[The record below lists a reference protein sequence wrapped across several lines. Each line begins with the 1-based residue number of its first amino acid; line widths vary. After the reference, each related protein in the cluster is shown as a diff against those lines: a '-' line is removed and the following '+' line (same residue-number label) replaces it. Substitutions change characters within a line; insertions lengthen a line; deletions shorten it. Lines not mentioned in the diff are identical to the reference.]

1 MQNTRK
7 GAEGKSTTQTRSLRG
22 EAHQHNKK
30 TCADGGREPKGK
42 ALHKPDV
49 CEAKHTNITNKR
61 VQRGKG
67 AEGKSTTQ
75 TRSLRGEAHQYNKQ
89 TCANGEGS
97 RREKHYTNPL
107 FARRST
113 PTYQIN
119 VCKPGKEPKGK
130 ALHKLEVCKAKY
142 AQHKLDSQMAQA
154 KHKRTN

>member
-1 MQNTRK
+1 MPTKQHSASPEFARRDTLTKQTNPCKRGEAKHTNITNKRVQNTRK

-22 EAHQHNKK
+22 EAHQHNKQTNVCK
-30 TCADGGREPKGK
+30 RGREPRGK

-49 CEAKHTNITNKR
+49 CEAKHTNKTNKR
-61 VQRGKG
+61 VQTGKG

-75 TRSLRGEAHQYNKQ
+75 TRCLRGEAHQYNKQ

-113 PTYQIN
+113 PT
-119 VCKPGKEPKGK
+119 
-130 ALHKLEVCKAKY
+130 
-142 AQHKLDSQMAQA
+142 
-154 KHKRTN
+154 